1 MILSYLPPPP
11 AVPLSAHAAFVVGH
25 QAHSSSAAATTNSLA
40 AAHTMRAPVAQV
52 AHKQQAVAQM
62 AAQGIPHGPIKT
74 QHLEEEEA
82 AAAEEKAAAP
92 PAEKESSAG
101 GDEEIDLMPPKG
113 GPKGGRAKELS
124 SSVEE
129 AFEDKPNPENSHYV
143 AGYVDKVCSFLPTC
157 LCISARSKEKRP
169 GKGLRRPGSS
179 WRRAGSSGR
188 GRHSGARVI

>member
-1 MILSYLPPPP
+1 MAIVAGVLVL
-11 AVPLSAHAAFVVGH
+11 AFVVGH

-143 AGYVDKVCSFLPTC
+143 AGYVDKEVHLLIIFFLLLGTMAVYFYWR
-157 LCISARSKEKRP
+157 SSKEAK
-169 GKGLRRPGSS
+169 
-179 WRRAGSSGR
+179 
-188 GRHSGARVI
+188 